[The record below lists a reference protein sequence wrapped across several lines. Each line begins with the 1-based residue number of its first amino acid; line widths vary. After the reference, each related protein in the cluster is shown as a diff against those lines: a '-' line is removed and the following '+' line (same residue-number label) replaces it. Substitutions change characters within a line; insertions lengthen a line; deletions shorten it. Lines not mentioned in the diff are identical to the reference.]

1 MKQIILPLI
10 GVAAF
15 IVIVG
20 LFVKNSSSFNVPRI
34 SSPSPV
40 ATAPANSVT
49 IKGKVIEVEIVDT
62 QALRTKGMSG
72 RTSLESNKG
81 MFFVFDSKSVNAD
94 FWMKDMLIP
103 LDIIWIKDGNVIG
116 IVKNAQP
123 PASGT
128 PDDKLEKY
136 LSPSTID
143 FVLEVNA
150 GFSDQNN
157 IKVGDPVNLPA
168 L

>member
-1 MKQIILPLI
+1 MKQVILPLI
-10 GVAAF
+10 GVAVF

-20 LFVKNSSSFNVPRI
+20 LFVKNTSSFNIPRTFP
-34 SSPSPV
+34 PSPV
-40 ATAPANSVT
+40 ATSPANSVT
-49 IKGKVIEVEIVDT
+49 INGKAIEVEIVNT
-62 QALRTKGMSG
+62 QALRTKGLSG
-72 RTSLESNKG
+72 RTSLESGRG
-81 MFFVFDSKSVNAD
+81 MFFVFDTKNVNAD

-103 LDIIWIKDGNVIG
+103 LDIIWIKDGSVIG

-123 PASGT
+123 PAPGT

-136 LSPSTID
+136 LSPGTID
-143 FVLEVNA
+143 YALEVNS

-157 IKVGDPVNLPA
+157 IKVSDSITLPT